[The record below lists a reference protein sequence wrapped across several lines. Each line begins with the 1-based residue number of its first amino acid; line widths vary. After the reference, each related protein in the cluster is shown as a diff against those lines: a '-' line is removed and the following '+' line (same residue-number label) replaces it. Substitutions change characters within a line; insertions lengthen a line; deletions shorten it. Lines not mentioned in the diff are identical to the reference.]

1 MHLSAICTPRRSIAA
16 ARGAIGAMRRNATPQ
31 RARRTQGNGSFT
43 ARHAADRPTHSL
55 VARIME

>member
-1 MHLSAICTPRRSIAA
+1 MQFARRADRSRPRA